1 MICLASLSIGVGLA
15 PLHALYRDVG
25 MVLPFAI
32 QFGMFISPV
41 YYATRFI
48 PEQYQLLYHLNPMV
62 TLIEGVRWS
71 LLPESPAPDPTY
83 LAINLLS
90 ILAMLGL
97 SVFVYQKLESSVIDR
112 I

>member
-1 MICLASLSIGVGLA
+1 MCLASLCVGIGLA
-15 PLHALYRDVG
+15 PLNALYRDVG
-25 MVLPFAI
+25 MIVPFVI

-71 LLPESPAPDPTY
+71 LLPDSPAPDLTY
-83 LAINLLS
+83 LAINICSMLV
-90 ILAMLGL
+90 MLGI
-97 SVFVYQKLESSVIDR
+97 SVFIYQKLESSVIDR

>member
-1 MICLASLSIGVGLA
+1 MI
-15 PLHALYRDVG
+15 
-25 MVLPFAI
+25 LPFAL

-48 PEQYQLLYHLNPMV
+48 PDNYQLLYHLNPMV

-71 LLPESPAPDPTY
+71 LLPESPAPNFEY
-83 LAINLLS
+83 LAINVVT
-90 ILAMLGL
+90 ILVALGI
-97 SVFVYQKLESSVIDR
+97 SVFAYQKLESIVIDR